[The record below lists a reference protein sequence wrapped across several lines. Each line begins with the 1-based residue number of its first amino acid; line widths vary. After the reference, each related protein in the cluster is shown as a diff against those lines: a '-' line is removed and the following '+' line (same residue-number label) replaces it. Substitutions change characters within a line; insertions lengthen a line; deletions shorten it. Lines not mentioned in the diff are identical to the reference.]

1 MIFDN
6 LDKYTTES
14 VLQGH
19 PDKICDQISDALLDA
34 FLMQDCNAHTAIECL
49 GSGNNLIVAGEI
61 STQNKRV
68 DIEKIVN
75 DVYQS
80 IGYCEKLNILNF
92 LTSQSRQLNDAV
104 MNGGAGDQGIVYG
117 YAINNQ
123 YNYLPYGVYLSNLI
137 AKEIDT
143 YRKSVDYLL
152 PDGKVQV
159 TISENNLEQLIIN
172 VQHKENIHPDFIE
185 NEIKQKVLT
194 QLIDCINVDI
204 QINRKSKFYK
214 GGFVNDTGL
223 TGRKIMIDTYGGL
236 VTHGGGAFSGKDSSK
251 VDRSAAYAARWIAK
265 SLVNA
270 GICSRCLI
278 QLSYAIGVNH
288 PLSIHVDTYGTSEKT
303 ESEIVEIIKNNF
315 DLRPGCIIRDLG
327 LNQPIF
333 KATAA
338 YGHFGRKEF
347 PWETC
352 KELKL

>member
-1 MIFDN
+1 
-6 LDKYTTES
+6 
-14 VLQGH
+14 
-19 PDKICDQISDALLDA
+19 
-34 FLMQDCNAHTAIECL
+34 MQDCNAHTAIECL

-236 VTHGGGAFSGKDSSK
+236 VTHGGGAFSGKDPSK
-251 VDRSAAYAARWIAK
+251 IDRSAAYMARFVAKNIVANGLEKECKIAVAYLFGEEQPTMLNVSTDK
-265 SLVNA
+265 
-270 GICSRCLI
+270 
-278 QLSYAIGVNH
+278 
-288 PLSIHVDTYGTSEKT
+288 
-303 ESEIVEIIKNNF
+303 ESN
-315 DLRPGCIIRDLG
+315 
-327 LNQPIF
+327 
-333 KATAA
+333 
-338 YGHFGRKEF
+338 
-347 PWETC
+347 
-352 KELKL
+352 

>member
-1 MIFDN
+1 
-6 LDKYTTES
+6 
-14 VLQGH
+14 
-19 PDKICDQISDALLDA
+19 
-34 FLMQDCNAHTAIECL
+34 MQECNAHTAIECL

-236 VTHGGGAFSGKDSSK
+236 VTHGGGAFSGKDPSK
-251 VDRSAAYAARWIAK
+251 IDRSAAYMARFVAKNIVANGLEKECKIAVAYLFGEEQPTMLNVSTDK
-265 SLVNA
+265 ESNSTKLKQFILSKFDFRPNA
-270 GICSRCLI
+270 IIELLKLKNPI
-278 QLSYAIGVNH
+278 YQ
-288 PLSIHVDTYGTSEKT
+288 PTSI
-303 ESEIVEIIKNNF
+303 
-315 DLRPGCIIRDLG
+315 
-327 LNQPIF
+327 
-333 KATAA
+333 
-338 YGHFGRKEF
+338 YGHFSN
-347 PWETC
+347 PNYNWEQIIS
-352 KELKL
+352 L

>member
-1 MIFDN
+1 MIFDK

-185 NEIKQKVLT
+185 NEIKQKLCKVETEELN
-194 QLIDCINVDI
+194 LDI
-204 QINRKSKFYK
+204 PDANLEKS
-214 GGFVNDTGL
+214 
-223 TGRKIMIDTYGGL
+223 KIMIDTYGGL
-236 VTHGGGAFSGKDSSK
+236 VTHGGGAFSGKDPSK
-251 VDRSAAYAARWIAK
+251 IDRSAAYMARFVAKNIVANGLEKECKIAVAYLFGEEQPTMLNVSTDK
-265 SLVNA
+265 ESNSTKLKQFILSKFDFRPNA
-270 GICSRCLI
+270 IIELLKLKNPI
-278 QLSYAIGVNH
+278 YQ
-288 PLSIHVDTYGTSEKT
+288 PTSI
-303 ESEIVEIIKNNF
+303 
-315 DLRPGCIIRDLG
+315 
-327 LNQPIF
+327 
-333 KATAA
+333 
-338 YGHFGRKEF
+338 YGHFSN
-347 PWETC
+347 PNYNWEQIIS
-352 KELKL
+352 L